1 MKPATNALSVRNRR
15 AVILLGTLAA
25 LVATLACSSKPGKQ
39 AVSSSVSQNAT
50 LKPVALS
57 TVVPVVSQPA
67 PDSVR
72 AKRVDPS
79 KGGSFRS
86 RDYGVSFHYPW
97 QYAFLNARAV
107 AHGDA
112 ALKPKSDGHDGQ
124 FTLARVE
131 IPQGFYPDTDFESGY
146 FTLSLNENLNEQE
159 CQQTLSPAKDA
170 KLDTASIQG
179 QDFHWIETSSS
190 GHSQTST
197 VRNYV
202 AFENGTCYEVEM
214 GVKTAN
220 QDGMARELDPELV
233 MTRLDS
239 ILQTVRVVPA
249 TEPPAPAIA
258 ENPAPVVAP
267 ATSPK

>member
-1 MKPATNALSVRNRR
+1 LSVRNRR

-39 AVSSSVSQNAT
+39 AVSSPVSQSAS
-50 LKPVALS
+50 LKPVTLS

-67 PDSVR
+67 SESVR
-72 AKRVDPS
+72 VKRVDPV
-79 KGGSFRS
+79 KGGDFRS

-107 AHGDA
+107 ANGEA
-112 ALKPKSDGHDGQ
+112 ALRPKSDGHDGQ

-146 FTLSLNENLNEQE
+146 FTLSLNENLSDQE

-170 KLDTASIQG
+170 KLDTVSIQG

-190 GHSQTST
+190 GHGQTST

-220 QDGMARELDPELV
+220 QNGMARELDPEMV
-233 MTRLDS
+233 MSRLDS
-239 ILQTVRVVPA
+239 ILQTVKIVPA
-249 TEPPAPAIA
+249 TEQPAPAVV
-258 ENPAPVVAP
+258 ENSAPVVAP
-267 ATSPK
+267 STSPK

>member
-1 MKPATNALSVRNRR
+1 MKPATNASSVRNRR

-39 AVSSSVSQNAT
+39 AVSSPVSQNAT

-67 PDSVR
+67 SESVR
-72 AKRVDPS
+72 AKRTDPV

-107 AHGDA
+107 ANGDA

-131 IPQGFYPDTDFESGY
+131 IPQGFYPGTDFESGY

-159 CQQTLSPAKDA
+159 CQQTLSSAKDA
-170 KLDTASIQG
+170 KLDTVSIQG
-179 QDFHWIETSSS
+179 EDFHWIETSSS
-190 GHSQTST
+190 GHGQTST

-233 MTRLDS
+233 MSRLDS
-239 ILQTVRVVPA
+239 ILQTVKVVPA
-249 TEPPAPAIA
+249 TEQPAPAVV
-258 ENPAPVVAP
+258 ENSAPVVAP
-267 ATSPK
+267 STSPK

>member
-1 MKPATNALSVRNRR
+1 MKPANNALSVRNRR

-39 AVSSSVSQNAT
+39 AVSSAVSQSAT

-57 TVVPVVSQPA
+57 TVVPVASQPERE
-67 PDSVR
+67 SVKP
-72 AKRVDPS
+72 KRLDPV
-79 KGGSFRS
+79 KGGDFRS

-107 AHGDA
+107 ANSDA
-112 ALKPKSDGHDGQ
+112 ALRPKSDGHDGQ

-159 CQQTLSPAKDA
+159 CQQTLSAAKDA
-170 KLDTASIQG
+170 KLDTVSIQG

-190 GHSQTST
+190 GHGQTST

-220 QDGMARELDPELV
+220 QNGMARELDPEMV
-233 MTRLDS
+233 MNRLDS
-239 ILQTVRVVPA
+239 ILQTVKIVPA
-249 TEPPAPAIA
+249 TEQPAPAVV
-258 ENPAPVVAP
+258 ENSAPVVAP
-267 ATSPK
+267 STSPK